1 MIRTKWTLSSFHLY
15 LHISK
20 GTLLYTN
27 EDWLLMKDSPR
38 CLRIKQNKRRSS
50 MGEQPSFLWLHD
62 YLKPSILMQNILFS
76 QRISFF
82 LPSKVWHIF
91 FFGSGHTFES
101 VTFLWRFDIFLKCD
115 SPTKLWHTYLI
126 VIIPLKVWHTLLNVT
141 YPSKCDIPY

>member
-20 GTLLYTN
+20 STLLYTN

-62 YLKPSILMQNILFS
+62 YLKPSILMLNILFN
-76 QRISFF
+76 QSFSF
-82 LPSKVWHIF
+82 ILPSKVWHI
-91 FFGSGHTFES
+91 SNQKIGHFKDRWILATIHEKLKNFNWRN
-101 VTFLWRFDIFLKCD
+101 FLMDKRSKGYDTIFSIRIWC
-115 SPTKLWHTYLI
+115 STSF
-126 VIIPLKVWHTLLNVT
+126 V
-141 YPSKCDIPY
+141 